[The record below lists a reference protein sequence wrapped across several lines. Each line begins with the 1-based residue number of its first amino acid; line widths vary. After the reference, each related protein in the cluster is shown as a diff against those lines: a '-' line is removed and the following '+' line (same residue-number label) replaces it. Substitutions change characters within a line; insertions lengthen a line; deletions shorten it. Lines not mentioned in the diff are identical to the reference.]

1 MGNVQGLYLPG
12 RNALSQGPTR
22 GQMPLYT
29 VETWFWLHS
38 ASPSLGHS
46 GDLGVTQ
53 ISQINSLTTSI
64 SQIRMLLPWNK
75 ERIGYEVRGR
85 RKKKLVL
92 HGTSQSEEHAQI

>member
-1 MGNVQGLYLPG
+1 
-12 RNALSQGPTR
+12 
-22 GQMPLYT
+22 MPLYT

-53 ISQINSLTTSI
+53 ISQRNSLTTSI
-64 SQIRMLLPWNK
+64 SQISMLFPWNK
-75 ERIGYEVRGR
+75 EAIGCEVRGSS
-85 RKKKLVL
+85 KITKQNKTLVL